1 MTLQQMEYVVA
12 VDKYRH
18 FQQAAEACGVTQPT
32 LSAMLS
38 KLEEE
43 LDIRIFDRT
52 NKAVHP
58 TEVGQKIIRQAQRAV
73 SEAHRL
79 KEVVAEERER
89 LTGSLRLR
97 IGPTIAP
104 YIVPKFIELYTNQFS
119 TMDLTIEEVKSEPMF
134 GELQK
139 NMADIGIAITGD
151 APDGIFQIPL
161 YTEPFYIYLAE
172 NYRHNKNSFSPK
184 DLASENMW
192 VMKEAQC
199 FRDSAFS
206 FCKGQKTG
214 RQIYEAG
221 SITTLIQIVD
231 HIGGY
236 TIIPEMHLPFLNDA
250 QRKQVRPIEGDYISY
265 RKVSMYIRNHEV
277 RQRLVQSVV
286 DTLKAI
292 VPASMHDSYIR
303 RPIQL

>member
-119 TMDLTIEEVKSEPMF
+119 TMD
-134 GELQK
+134 
-139 NMADIGIAITGD
+139 
-151 APDGIFQIPL
+151 
-161 YTEPFYIYLAE
+161 
-172 NYRHNKNSFSPK
+172 
-184 DLASENMW
+184 
-192 VMKEAQC
+192 
-199 FRDSAFS
+199 
-206 FCKGQKTG
+206 
-214 RQIYEAG
+214 
-221 SITTLIQIVD
+221 
-231 HIGGY
+231 
-236 TIIPEMHLPFLNDA
+236 
-250 QRKQVRPIEGDYISY
+250 
-265 RKVSMYIRNHEV
+265 
-277 RQRLVQSVV
+277 
-286 DTLKAI
+286 
-292 VPASMHDSYIR
+292 
-303 RPIQL
+303 

>member
-1 MTLQQMEYVVA
+1 MA

-18 FQQAAEACGVTQPT
+18 FQQAAETCGVTQPT

-52 NKAVHP
+52 NKAVRP
-58 TEVGQKIIRQAQRAV
+58 TEVGQKIIQQAQRAV

-79 KEVVAEERER
+79 KEVVAEEREL

-104 YIVPKFIELYTNQFS
+104 YIVPRFIELYTNQFP

-139 NMADIGIAITGD
+139 NMADIGITITGD

-172 NYRHNKNSFSPK
+172 NYRHNKNSFSPQ

-206 FCKGQKTG
+206 FCKGKKTG

-221 SITTLIQIVD
+221 SINTLIQIVD
-231 HIGGY
+231 RIGGY
-236 TIIPEMHLPFLNDA
+236 TIIPEMHLPYLNDA

-292 VPASMHDSYIR
+292 VPESMHDSYIR